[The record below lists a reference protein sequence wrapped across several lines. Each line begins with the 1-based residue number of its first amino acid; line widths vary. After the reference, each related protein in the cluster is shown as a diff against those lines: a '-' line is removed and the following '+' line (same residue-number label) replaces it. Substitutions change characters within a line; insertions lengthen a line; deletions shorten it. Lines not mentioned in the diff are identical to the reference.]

1 MGKILVFEKKG
12 ADGSAFVASL
22 ISLIETPGSGW
33 EIGEKSEQ
41 IGSEDVT
48 FHPVG
53 KETFFNAYANAHQSN
68 QIFVHYSLV
77 PRIKKLLKDFDQQ
90 VLIVVE

>member
-1 MGKILVFEKKG
+1 MAKILVFEEKR

-41 IGSEDVT
+41 IGSEDVK
-48 FHPVG
+48 FYPVG
-53 KETFFNAYANAHQSN
+53 RDPFFHAYAHAHNSN
-68 QIFVHYSLV
+68 QIFVHKSLV
-77 PRIKKLLKDFDQQ
+77 HRIKKLLKDFDQQ
-90 VLIVVE
+90 VLIVID